1 MVKSPYQKELR
12 NKRKYF
18 IVTLFH
24 VNVYSRGN
32 LVIKK
37 LWVLKFEWQSQILKR
52 HENSVVVYTSPSN
65 ENKGGGLIEPKTS
78 QSPYTSSP
86 FRRGG

>member
-1 MVKSPYQKELR
+1 MVKSLYQKQLR

-32 LVIKK
+32 LVIKE

-65 ENKGGGLIEPKTS
+65 ENKGPPTD
-78 QSPYTSSP
+78 QSVPLH
-86 FRRGG
+86 

>member
-1 MVKSPYQKELR
+1 MVKSLYQKQLR

-32 LVIKK
+32 LVIKE

-52 HENSVVVYTSPSN
+52 RENSVVVYTSPSN
-65 ENKGGGLIEPKTS
+65 ENKGPPTD
-78 QSPYTSSP
+78 QSVPLH
-86 FRRGG
+86 